1 MHRGNLNS
9 YKKFL
14 QLKKNDISW
23 SEIVI
28 LFFLICIA
36 MFLLY
41 SSLNRPAEGIVM
53 KSMKVIESAADVEG
67 NGEGRMN

>member
-41 SSLNRPAEGIVM
+41 SSLNRPVEGIVM
-53 KSMKVIESAADVEG
+53 KSMKVIESAVDVEK